1 MCHCILSASPLRQF
15 QSQIFYK
22 IRKSPNHKGL
32 SSICTFLFSAFGYKI
47 SAVKYRILVRFCQ
60 VLLALFLNFFSFFF
74 GNSSHMLSTNSH
86 RNFRLSTS
94 STRII
99 FFAPS
104 YGGSISASGIIFTA
118 TGTGFT
124 KSLSM
129 RTNTL
134 LRINILR
141 HCIDFIY
148 LIQTYF
154 LPKQMSHQYCGF
166 RLLLLH

>member
-1 MCHCILSASPLRQF
+1 M
-15 QSQIFYK
+15 
-22 IRKSPNHKGL
+22 GL
-32 SSICTFLFSAFGYKI
+32 SSICTFVFSAFGYKI
-47 SAVKYRILVRFCQ
+47 SAVKYRIFVRFCQ

-86 RNFRLSTS
+86 RNCRLSTS

>member
-1 MCHCILSASPLRQF
+1 M
-15 QSQIFYK
+15 YK
-22 IRKSPNHKGL
+22 WSSNHKGL
-32 SSICTFLFSAFGYKI
+32 SSICTFVFSAFGYKI
-47 SAVKYRILVRFCQ
+47 SAINIEYLFDFVKSYVQ
-60 VLLALFLNFFSFFF
+60 FFSFFF

-86 RNFRLSTS
+86 RNCRLSTS

-154 LPKQMSHQYCGF
+154 LPKQMSHQYYGF

>member
-1 MCHCILSASPLRQF
+1 MQTNFALGLQINPFSQLFLFLLRQF
-15 QSQIFYK
+15 FPHALNQFTQKLPI
-22 IRKSPNHKGL
+22 IHIINQNH
-32 SSICTFLFSAFGYKI
+32 
-47 SAVKYRILVRFCQ
+47 
-60 VLLALFLNFFSFFF
+60 
-74 GNSSHMLSTNSH
+74 
-86 RNFRLSTS
+86 
-94 STRII
+94 

-104 YGGSISASGIIFTA
+104 YGGSISASGISFTA
-118 TGTGFT
+118 TGTSFT

-141 HCIDFIY
+141 HCIDFID

-154 LPKQMSHQYCGF
+154 LPKQMSHQYYGF

>member
-1 MCHCILSASPLRQF
+1 MH
-15 QSQIFYK
+15 
-22 IRKSPNHKGL
+22 
-32 SSICTFLFSAFGYKI
+32 
-47 SAVKYRILVRFCQ
+47 
-60 VLLALFLNFFSFFF
+60 SFFLLLGIKSLLLNIEYLF
-74 GNSSHMLSTNSH
+74 VFVKCYLQFFPHTLNQSTQK
-86 RNFRLSTS
+86 LP
-94 STRII
+94 II
-99 FFAPS
+99 HIINQNHFFAPS
-104 YGGSISASGIIFTA
+104 YGDSISASSIIFTA

-154 LPKQMSHQYCGF
+154 LPKQMSHQYYGF

>member
-1 MCHCILSASPLRQF
+1 MHTHFLFLGIKSPLLNIEYLF
-15 QSQIFYK
+15 VFFV
-22 IRKSPNHKGL
+22 KS
-32 SSICTFLFSAFGYKI
+32 Y
-47 SAVKYRILVRFCQ
+47 VQ
-60 VLLALFLNFFSFFF
+60 FFSFFF

-86 RNFRLSTS
+86 RNCRLSTS

-104 YGGSISASGIIFTA
+104 YSGSISASGIIFTA

-141 HCIDFIY
+141 HCIDFID

-154 LPKQMSHQYCGF
+154 LPKQMSHQYYGF

>member
-1 MCHCILSASPLRQF
+1 MEVREFLQTLLTPTS
-15 QSQIFYK
+15 SQVSIK

-32 SSICTFLFSAFGYKI
+32 SSICTFVFSAFGYKI
-47 SAVKYRILVRFCQ
+47 SAVKYRIFVRFCQ
-60 VLLALFLNFFSFFF
+60 FLLAIFRFLLRQ
-74 GNSSHMLSTNSH
+74 SS
-86 RNFRLSTS
+86 
-94 STRII
+94 
-99 FFAPS
+99 
-104 YGGSISASGIIFTA
+104 
-118 TGTGFT
+118 FT

-154 LPKQMSHQYCGF
+154 LPKQMSHQYYGF

>member
-1 MCHCILSASPLRQF
+1 MIIDFLEIVVLRFSTKLEKPKPQGF
-15 QSQIFYK
+15 EL
-22 IRKSPNHKGL
+22 H
-32 SSICTFLFSAFGYKI
+32 LFVFVNSY
-47 SAVKYRILVRFCQ
+47 LQ
-60 VLLALFLNFFSFFF
+60 FFSFFF

-86 RNFRLSTS
+86 RNCRLSTS
-94 STRII
+94 STRIS

-104 YGGSISASGIIFTA
+104 YGGSISASGISFTA

-129 RTNTL
+129 HTNTL

-154 LPKQMSHQYCGF
+154 LPKQMSHQYYGF